1 MQTELFCVLRGE
13 VFQDDVSVVPR
24 VYQET
29 HGAHKLNNVNSGSP
43 KVLAEVVQG
52 GLSETHIL
60 NSGEALILIERELER
75 MRWQL

>member
-52 GLSETHIL
+52 GLSEIRIL
-60 NSGEALILIERELER
+60 YSEEVLILSERELEG
-75 MRWQL
+75 MRLQP